1 MEKAFIYTVVI
12 ILLLAVVTAFS
23 FGLGALVM
31 VLWNWLVPA
40 IFGLGTITFWQGW
53 GLLVLTGLLFR
64 SRMGDSVNNS
74 WKETKENLKRELNMK
89 K

>member
-12 ILLLAVVTAFS
+12 ILLLAVVAAFS

-53 GLLVLTGLLFR
+53 GLLVLTSLLFR